1 MFQLTILPGLLHHLQ
16 QVFGIKMNYT
26 EIKNMALGYSDRSDT
41 EITTKMDL
49 FLRMVESRINRALE
63 TQTMINTVQTV
74 LVDNVFK
81 YTLPTDFL
89 SIKDIKIVNLGN
101 ENYSYPLEMASP
113 ERVTT
118 FRLDGSDQRIYAILG
133 NTVQICSNPYDAD
146 LNLVLEIS
154 YYQKL
159 TALDGVNTTNW
170 ISTNHP
176 DAYIFGLMVE
186 INSYVKDADATML
199 WKNRFNSVLSEI
211 TSQDMRYLWSGP
223 TLKVKVE

>member
-1 MFQLTILPGLLHHLQ
+1 
-16 QVFGIKMNYT
+16 MNYT

>member
-1 MFQLTILPGLLHHLQ
+1 
-16 QVFGIKMNYT
+16 MNYT

-41 EITTKMDL
+41 EITSKMDL

-74 LVDNVFK
+74 LVDNVFE
-81 YTLPTDFL
+81 YTLPTDYL
-89 SIKDIKIVNLGN
+89 SIKDIKIVNLDN

-118 FRLDGSDQRIYAILG
+118 FRMDGSDQRIYAVLG

-186 INSYVKDADATML
+186 INSYVKDADAAML
-199 WKNRFNSVLSEI
+199 WENRFNGVLSEI
-211 TSQDMRYLWSGP
+211 TSQDSRYLWSGP